1 MNRLL
6 LSLFATAVCGVL
18 SAQSI
23 TNLMVT
29 ADNTV
34 QMDFPSDPPSLITSN
49 IYSFESV
56 AHAEDQN
63 GNFLFW
69 VNSDGVYVSNFN
81 IMSGSNV
88 MFANSSSAEMNICP
102 MPGEPLKYYVIYNA
116 ETCSSLW
123 FISLDG
129 GKPSEGK
136 V

>member
-34 QMDFPSDPPSLITSN
+34 QMDFASNPPSLITSN

-63 GNFLFW
+63 GNILFW
-69 VNSDGVYVSNFN
+69 VNSDGVYDSNFD

-88 MFANSSSAEMNICP
+88 MFANSSSDRR
-102 MPGEPLKYYVIYNA
+102 LK
-116 ETCSSLW
+116 
-123 FISLDG
+123 
-129 GKPSEGK
+129 
-136 V
+136 